1 VFLLDRPGGCPH
13 TALTMIELALDTNPT
28 EELAPDT
35 AGNRPLTQDRVRLI
49 LIDPDA
55 ISRHA
60 VSDALRSDGR
70 FTVIAQAE
78 SSIEGIELALHYRPA
93 LVVIATAVPGV
104 DAVSATQRITD
115 GAPGVRVVLL
125 SATRELDLETSAVR
139 AGASGFIDKGAGTS
153 SIAHSL
159 ALVAAGESVISRE
172 MTRHLVDRLRRTPE
186 DGNGIRPVK
195 SPLTDREWEILDL
208 ICSGSSTRD
217 MADSLFLSTE
227 TVNSHVKR
235 ILRKLGVH
243 SRGEAVEAASR
254 LRSAILV

>member
-1 VFLLDRPGGCPH
+1 
-13 TALTMIELALDTNPT
+13 MIELAMDAPT
-28 EELAPDT
+28 SSSPATDGQTT
-35 AGNRPLTQDRVRLI
+35 ATAAAVTDRVRLI

-60 VSDALRSDGR
+60 VSDALRADGR

-78 SSIEGIELALHYRPA
+78 GSVEGIELALHYRPA
-93 LVVIATAVPGV
+93 LVVLATAVPDL
-104 DAVSATQRITD
+104 DAVTATQRITE

-125 SATRELDLETSAVR
+125 SASRELELEMSAVR
-139 AGASGFIDKGAGTS
+139 AGASGFLDKDSGVNA
-153 SIAHSL
+153 IAHSL
-159 ALVAAGESVISRE
+159 ALIAAGESVISRE

-186 DGNGIRPVK
+186 DGYGIRPVK

-217 MADSLFLSTE
+217 MADGLFLSVE
-227 TVNSHVKR
+227 TINSHVKR

-243 SRGEAVEAASR
+243 SRTEAVEAAGR
-254 LRSAILV
+254 MRSDILV

>member
-1 VFLLDRPGGCPH
+1 
-13 TALTMIELALDTNPT
+13 MIELALDAPT
-28 EELAPDT
+28 TEASPKDMQISGYDRRAT
-35 AGNRPLTQDRVRLI
+35 FATGDRVRLI

-60 VSDALRSDGR
+60 MSDALRADGR

-78 SSIEGIELALHYRPA
+78 NSNEGVELALHYRPA
-93 LVVIATAVPGV
+93 VVIIATAVPGM
-104 DAVSATQRITD
+104 DAVTATQRITSA
-115 GAPGVRVVLL
+115 APGVRVVLL
-125 SATRELDLETSAVR
+125 SAARKLELEESAVR
-139 AGASGFIDKGAGTS
+139 AGASGFIDKGAGIA

-159 ALVAAGESVISRE
+159 RLVAAGESVISRE

-217 MADSLFLSTE
+217 MADNLFLSTE

-243 SRGEAVEAASR
+243 SRSDAVAAAGR
-254 LRSAILV
+254 MRSEILV

>member
-1 VFLLDRPGGCPH
+1 
-13 TALTMIELALDTNPT
+13 MIELALDAPST
-28 EELAPDT
+28 EIAQDAHTDDPAELRDA
-35 AGNRPLTQDRVRLI
+35 ASASARIRLI

-78 SSIEGIELALHYRPA
+78 STLEGVELALHYRPA
-93 LVVIATAVPGV
+93 VVVIATAVPGM
-104 DAVSATQRITD
+104 DAVSATERITA

-125 SATRELDLETSAVR
+125 SAARELDVEMSAVR
-139 AGASGFIDKGAGTS
+139 AGASGFVDKGAG
-153 SIAHSL
+153 IAAIANSL
-159 ALVAAGESVISRE
+159 RLVAGGESVISRE
-172 MTRHLVDRLRRTPE
+172 MTRHLVDRLRRTPV
-186 DGNGIRPVK
+186 DGYGLRPVK

-208 ICSGSSTRD
+208 ICAGSSTRE
-217 MADSLFLSTE
+217 MADALFLSTE

-243 SRGEAVEAASR
+243 SRGEAVAVAGR
-254 LRSAILV
+254 LRGEVLI